1 MIKDRYW
8 KPVPKLSILVAS
20 IAAIG
25 VNVPAQTIT
34 LGSSGDTYTVM
45 QNWDILSV
53 TGSIAS
59 TTSAGILNSSYNI
72 NGLANSGS
80 ITGKVTGIY
89 NAGII
94 SELTNTGT
102 INHTSQSLTTIYS
115 PSSPSYRFGNFGAGL
130 WNSGIVNSFSNTGNV
145 KSVGTGVVNS
155 YGATIG
161 TLLNSGNMT
170 AALSGVFNTA
180 MIGSL
185 VNSGTISGDIGI
197 SNASIISS
205 ITNSG
210 TISGDSYGV
219 SNVSKDAMASP
230 VDGTISSIIN
240 SGTISGGHSGINNAG
255 TISSIINSGTISGG
269 NFGIY
274 NAGTIST
281 LQNLQGAG
289 NSKNALIYAGA
300 LPRNYNIIIN
310 STSVYGKL
318 SATAVTGTTNFGISS
333 LSTTSTTVLNASLSS
348 VLSGIT
354 STNLGIG
361 SATTTS
367 GISNGYSYTLT
378 QTGSGTN
385 IWNLII
391 TACSVCSSSSSSSSS
406 RAMTDIILGLKVG
419 LVNIGATVNPV
430 FAGGTLV
437 LNSGDSSKQ
446 TFTVTDLGGT
456 ISSSAGYATLSGA
469 IAGSG
474 HLLFNGTGTT
484 ILEGSNSYSGGTTIS
499 GQSLSISGSSP
510 TGTGDVFVSQSGTLT
525 GTGTIAGNVTVVGTL
540 KPGNS
545 PGYLSVAQ
553 NVTLNSGSIYQ
564 QDIAGT
570 TQASSSSPVG
580 ATGYYAFLNVG
591 GQLVIN
597 SGATLSPRLQ
607 NLFETTESGYGSAPY
622 RPNLGDAFRIATA
635 AGGIS
640 GKFLSIT
647 QPAGL
652 ASGTQFIA
660 FYNYADNNSLDLA
673 VIPTSYATTL
683 TNSSSNTQSVAGV
696 LDKLSAAQMA
706 GIANGTQ
713 ANLMYVTATQ
723 TSSSLP
729 SFAQALAGE
738 IYGASLVAVPQA
750 ALRAQSAVMSRL
762 SDIPV
767 NMTGMNSAPLNPNGI
782 TAQNPTGLPT
792 ASLSTNP
799 QVNPKQD
806 LMLNHNPSAW
816 GEIAYQYG
824 SRSADSN
831 SSGYNSSLYQAVF
844 GVDIYSES
852 GIKAGA
858 GFALSSTGL
867 SNNNGNGT
875 VGQESVFVYGKMPLL
890 QDYVVDAMASLGVSS
905 TNVTRNDPT
914 SSASLKGKNIT
925 GNDVLVSAGI
935 SRPLKLKDYD
945 LTITPYARVT
955 WQMVRQSPFEEG
967 TTSAAALSL
976 NGYSANGA
984 RGLIGISTGTNAK
997 DPMTETYTY
1006 KANLAVG
1013 TDTNTL
1019 INPTLTANLAGYG
1032 TTIQTPNVGNTF
1044 VQAGLYGTLK
1054 FADNAYAYAGITAEV
1069 RSRQTLEA
1077 INVGLKIQF

>member
-1 MIKDRYW
+1 MKNSRAAKKVINVRHRKTVALRR
-8 KPVPKLSILVAS
+8 PVSTASLLLLSLVAPYAWAQNFTIGS
-20 IAAIG
+20 IS
-25 VNVPAQTIT
+25 N
-34 LGSSGDTYTVM
+34 TYTVN
-45 QNWDILSV
+45 QNWNVLTVAGPI
-53 TGSIAS
+53 S
-59 TTSAGILNSSYNI
+59 TTDYAGLSNPALYTINSLVNNGTISGGYVGMNNLGTITSLNNKGTISGAGQT
-72 NGLANSGS
+72 GLANSGV
-80 ITGKVTGIY
+80 IT
-89 NAGII
+89 
-94 SELTNTGT
+94 
-102 INHTSQSLTTIYS
+102 SL
-115 PSSPSYRFGNFGAGL
+115 
-130 WNSGIVNSFSNTGNV
+130 
-145 KSVGTGVVNS
+145 
-155 YGATIG
+155 
-161 TLLNSGNMT
+161 
-170 AALSGVFNTA
+170 
-180 MIGSL
+180 
-185 VNSGTISGDIGI
+185 
-197 SNASIISS
+197 
-205 ITNSG
+205 TNSG
-210 TISGDSYGV
+210 TISAV
-219 SNVSKDAMASP
+219 SGATTGLS
-230 VDGTISSIIN
+230 N
-240 SGTISGGHSGINNAG
+240 SGTIGTLINNGSISGITGIHNKTHG
-255 TISSIINSGTISGG
+255 TITTLTNNGSISGG
-269 NFGIY
+269 IY
-274 NAGTIST
+274 NQGTIT
-281 LQNLQGAG
+281 TLNNLQNTLNYKG
-289 NSKNALIYAGA
+289 S
-300 LPRNYNIIIN
+300 LPTNYNIIIN

-391 TACSVCSSSSSSSSS
+391 TACSICSNSTNETTTQSS
-406 RAMTDIILGLKVG
+406 IITSGITVSATSILD
-419 LVNIGATVNPV
+419 NIVTVTL
-430 FAGGTLV
+430 AGGTLQ
-437 LNSGDSSKQ
+437 LNANKIFSTPIYVTSAGGSIQSDSSSRFTLANTISGPGGL
-446 TFTVTDLGGT
+446 TFT
-456 ISSSAGYATLSGA
+456 
-469 IAGSG
+469 
-474 HLLFNGTGTT
+474 GTGIT
-484 ILEGSNSYSGGTTIS
+484 ILAAANSYSGGTTVS
-499 GQSLSISGSSP
+499 GGVVRVAGSSP